1 MVTPRKNVSSLE
13 RLRTLP
19 ALFRGSDLTV
29 RFQWDSKKA
38 SHYLWLW
45 KTRGLV
51 ESLGG
56 HSDVFANLLV
66 EAQPHW
72 EAALLLAR
80 PSALL
85 IGVDCLRRAGW
96 TTQIPSRP
104 EVAIDT
110 ALPNITTARFA
121 VEPRSTL
128 WFEQVAAGVARDR
141 SVVPP
146 LERSLPSLRPAWA
159 LADMLAHAGWGGCGL
174 HPSDIDW
181 DEATDRDRRDWRSAV
196 SRLQI
201 AEHPGLDEVDP
212 ALASR
217 RD

>member
-1 MVTPRKNVSSLE
+1 VPRQNVSSLD
-13 RLRTLP
+13 RLRSLP
-19 ALFRGSDLTV
+19 ALFRGADLTV
-29 RFQWDSKKA
+29 RFQWNSKKA

-45 KTRGLV
+45 KKRGLV
-51 ESLGG
+51 EPLGG

-66 EAQPHW
+66 QAQPHW

-85 IGVDCLRRAGW
+85 FGVECLRRAGW

-104 EVAIDT
+104 EVAIDM

-121 VEPRSTL
+121 VEARTGA
-128 WFEQVAAGVARDR
+128 WFQQVAPGVTREKAIV
-141 SVVPP
+141 SP
-146 LERSLPSLRPAWA
+146 LERSLPALRPAWA
-159 LADMLAHAGWGGCGL
+159 LADMLARKGWGASGL

-181 DEATDRDRRDWRSAV
+181 DEASERDRRDWRAAV

-201 AEHPGLDEVDP
+201 GAHPGLLEVDA
-212 ALASR
+212 ALSTGA
-217 RD
+217 D